1 MTTALPPVA
10 SKALDKCSTQWLK
23 TLLRELLPQIIDVSD
38 TPSGHR
44 KAQKWDAL
52 LKERMASRGL
62 TTPAQQKNP
71 ITDVR
76 RVLKAIREEH
86 PALDDVGFSPEEWTE
101 INMPSEQAV
110 AHRSAKPIADPNEIA
125 RRAAVLLDSDSW
137 SEIAAGLAVAT
148 GRRAAEVMQT
158 ANFERASEWS
168 VWFIGALKRH
178 GEPEELRFEIPTL
191 VKAASVIKATQ
202 RLRQMLDT
210 DGMSNREI
218 NRAYS
223 KAIAQACDRTLSD
236 LVPPREGKDNLYT
249 HLFRAVYSTIAT
261 FWYCPPDV
269 PELEFRAA
277 IQGHYKIL
285 EEGETEPRRSLAAS
299 RHYFDYEI
307 ADKVIAKHKG
317 QRKGIML
324 GRPGVEVISAFRA
337 PTEITTEAKI
347 APQDGTTMSRISV
360 TEDDK
365 QRVLDIQKEMNIDT
379 QHATM
384 QMLLDAAD
392 TAIALADLLECQ
404 PEELIDAVE
413 QQRQLSQA
421 LQAKLAEAEKMVNVA
436 GENTGTS
443 KVIEQSLAMANRFNN
458 HLEQENERLRGQLA
472 TASQETESLRS
483 RLAQF
488 EASQQQ
494 LQQLQQLLNGG
505 GLAVPAT
512 TPAAAPATMPQ
523 RTYTARQP
531 VVAPTEAAPAEP
543 ARMVET
549 AALAEPLQRRIA
561 QPGKRNESYSD
572 QADREVANLIHEII
586 QYNDQQAADD
596 NERWLINQSTLK
608 QLTTRNQ
615 AIIKRVIEDN
625 EIAQALEEHHNKYG
639 LHGRAANRGKDINLL
654 KTALGVPR

>member
-1 MTTALPPVA
+1 MLSEIDSHLFICLATNFPFDDMTTALPPVA
-10 SKALDKCSTQWLK
+10 SKALDQCSTQWLK

-110 AHRSAKPIADPNEIA
+110 AHHSAKPIANPNEIA

-148 GRRAAEVMQT
+148 GRRAAEVIQT
-158 ANFERASEWS
+158 ANFEQASQWS

-191 VKAASVIKATQ
+191 VKANSVIKATQ
-202 RLRQMLDT
+202 RLREMLDT

-223 KAIAQACDRTLSD
+223 HAIAQACDRTFSD
-236 LVPPREGKDNLYT
+236 IVPPREGKDNLYT

-307 ADKVIAKHKG
+307 ADQVIAAHKG

-324 GRPGVEVISAFRA
+324 GKLGVEAISAFRA
-337 PTEITTEAKI
+337 PTEIRTETAI
-347 APQDGTTMSRISV
+347 APQEVTTVSRVSV

-392 TAIALADLLECQ
+392 TAITLANLLECQ
-404 PEELIDAVE
+404 PEELTEKIE
-413 QQRQLSQA
+413 LLRQRDQM
-421 LQAKLAEAEKMVNVA
+421 LQIKLAEAEKMVNAV
-436 GENTGTS
+436 GENAGTS
-443 KVIEQSLAMANRFNN
+443 KVIEQSFSRFAEKYRRMINSSIPFQNCILA
-458 HLEQENERLRGQLA
+458 
-472 TASQETESLRS
+472 
-483 RLAQF
+483 
-488 EASQQQ
+488 
-494 LQQLQQLLNGG
+494 
-505 GLAVPAT
+505 
-512 TPAAAPATMPQ
+512 
-523 RTYTARQP
+523 
-531 VVAPTEAAPAEP
+531 
-543 ARMVET
+543 
-549 AALAEPLQRRIA
+549 
-561 QPGKRNESYSD
+561 KRWPN
-572 QADREVANLIHEII
+572 
-586 QYNDQQAADD
+586 
-596 NERWLINQSTLK
+596 
-608 QLTTRNQ
+608 
-615 AIIKRVIEDN
+615 
-625 EIAQALEEHHNKYG
+625 
-639 LHGRAANRGKDINLL
+639 
-654 KTALGVPR
+654 

>member
-1 MTTALPPVA
+1 
-10 SKALDKCSTQWLK
+10 
-23 TLLRELLPQIIDVSD
+23 
-38 TPSGHR
+38 
-44 KAQKWDAL
+44 
-52 LKERMASRGL
+52 MANRGL

-76 RVLKAIREEH
+76 RVLKAIDEGH
-86 PALDDVGFSPEEWTE
+86 PALDDVGFNPDEWTE

-158 ANFERASEWS
+158 ANFEQASQWS

-223 KAIAQACDRTLSD
+223 HAIAQACDRTFTD
-236 LVPPREGKDNLYT
+236 IVPPREGKDNLYT

-337 PTEITTEAKI
+337 PTEITTEAEI
-347 APQDGTTMSRISV
+347 APQEVTTVSRVSV

-392 TAIALADLLECQ
+392 TTIALADLLECQ
-404 PEELIDAVE
+404 PEELIDEIE
-413 QQRQLSQA
+413 QQQQRSQA
-421 LQAKLAEAEKMVNVA
+421 LQAKLAEAEKMVNAV

-505 GLAVPAT
+505 GLAAPT
-512 TPAAAPATMPQ
+512 TAPAPVTTPQ
-523 RTYTARQP
+523 RTYATRQP
-531 VVAPTEAAPAEP
+531 VAAPTVAASAEP

-549 AALAEPLQRRIA
+549 AEIA
-561 QPGKRNESYSD
+561 QPEKKNESYSD

-596 NERWLINQSTLK
+596 SERWLINQSTLK

-615 AIIKRVIEDN
+615 AIIKRVIEDD

-639 LHGRAANRGKDINLL
+639 LHGRAANRGKNINLL
-654 KTALGVPR
+654 KSALGVKR

>member
-52 LKERMASRGL
+52 LKEKMASRGL

-125 RRAAVLLDSDSW
+125 RRAAVLLNSDSW

-158 ANFERASEWS
+158 ANFEQASQWS

-178 GEPEELRFEIPTL
+178 GESEELRFEIPTL

-223 KAIAQACDRTLSD
+223 NAIAQACDRTFTD
-236 LVPPREGKDNLYT
+236 IVPPREGKDNLYT

-261 FWYCPPDV
+261 FWYCPPNV

-307 ADKVIAKHKG
+307 ADQVIAAHKG

-324 GRPGVEVISAFRA
+324 EQPGVEVISAFRA
-337 PTEITTEAKI
+337 PTEITTGTAI
-347 APQDGTTMSRISV
+347 APQEVTAVSRVSV
-360 TEDDK
+360 TEEDK

-404 PEELIDAVE
+404 PEELIDKIE
-413 QQRQLSQA
+413 QQQQRDQA
-421 LQAKLAEAEKMVNVA
+421 LQAKLAEAEKMVSAV

-472 TASQETESLRS
+472 AATQETESLRS
-483 RLAQF
+483 QLDRF

-505 GLAVPAT
+505 GLAAPATAAAAVPAT
-512 TPAAAPATMPQ
+512 TPQRTYATRQPVAAPPAAAPA
-523 RTYTARQP
+523 A
-531 VVAPTEAAPAEP
+531 P

-549 AALAEPLQRRIA
+549 AEIA
-561 QPGKRNESYSD
+561 QPEKRNESYSD

-596 NERWLINQSTLK
+596 SERWLINQSTLK

-615 AIIKRVIEDN
+615 AIIKRVIEDD

-654 KTALGVPR
+654 KAALGVKR

>member
-23 TLLRELLPQIIDVSD
+23 TLLRELLPQIINVSD
-38 TPSGHR
+38 NPSGHR

-76 RVLKAIREEH
+76 RVLKAIKEEH
-86 PALDDVGFSPEEWTE
+86 PSLDDVGFSPEEWTE

-148 GRRAAEVMQT
+148 GRRAAEVIQT
-158 ANFERASEWS
+158 ANFEHASQWS

-191 VKAASVIKATQ
+191 VKAASVISATR

-223 KAIAQACDRTLSD
+223 NAIAQACDRTFAD
-236 LVPPREGKDNLYT
+236 IVPPREGKDNLYT

-324 GRPGVEVISAFRA
+324 GRPGVEVISAFRT
-337 PTEITTEAKI
+337 PTEIATES
-347 APQDGTTMSRISV
+347 APQEATTVSRISV
-360 TEDDK
+360 TEEDK

-404 PEELIDAVE
+404 PEELIDKIE
-413 QQRQLSQA
+413 QQQQRSQA
-421 LQAKLAEAEKMVNVA
+421 LQAKLAEAEKMVNAV

-483 RLAQF
+483 QLEQF

-505 GLAVPAT
+505 GLAASASVPAPAPAT
-512 TPAAAPATMPQ
+512 TPQRTYATRQSVAAPAAT
-523 RTYTARQP
+523 
-531 VVAPTEAAPAEP
+531 APAAP

-549 AALAEPLQRRIA
+549 AEIA
-561 QPGKRNESYSD
+561 QPEKRNESYSD
-572 QADREVANLIHEII
+572 QAEREVANLIHEII

-596 NERWLINQSTLK
+596 TERWLINQSTLK

-615 AIIKRVIEDN
+615 AIIKRVIEDD
-625 EIAQALEEHHNKYG
+625 EIALTLEVHHNKYG

-654 KTALGVPR
+654 KTALGVKR

>member
-1 MTTALPPVA
+1 MTTALPPV
-10 SKALDKCSTQWLK
+10 LDKCSTQWLK
-23 TLLRELLPQIIDVSD
+23 TLLRELLPQIINVPD

-52 LKERMASRGL
+52 VKERMASRGL
-62 TTPAQQKNP
+62 NTPAQQKNP

-76 RVLKAIREEH
+76 RVLKAIDEGH
-86 PALDDVGFSPEEWTE
+86 PALDDVGFSPDEWTE

-125 RRAAVLLDSDSW
+125 RRASVLLDSDLW

-158 ANFERASEWS
+158 ANFEQASQWS

-191 VKAASVIKATQ
+191 VKANSVITATR
-202 RLRQMLDT
+202 RLREMLDT

-223 KAIAQACDRTLSD
+223 HAIAQACDRTFTD
-236 LVPPREGKDNLYT
+236 IVPPREGKDNLYT

-261 FWYCPPDV
+261 FWYCPSNV

-307 ADKVIAKHKG
+307 ADQVIAAHKG

-337 PTEITTEAKI
+337 PTEITTEAEI
-347 APQDGTTMSRISV
+347 APQEATTVSRVSV
-360 TEDDK
+360 TDEDK
-365 QRVLDIQKEMNIDT
+365 QRVLGIQKEMNIDT

-404 PEELIDAVE
+404 PEELIDKIE
-413 QQRQLSQA
+413 QQQQRSQA
-421 LQAKLAEAEKMVNVA
+421 LQAKLAEAEKMVNAV
-436 GENTGTS
+436 GESTGTS

-458 HLEQENERLRGQLA
+458 HLEQENERLRGQLVAA
-472 TASQETESLRS
+472 TQETESLQSQLER
-483 RLAQF
+483 F

-505 GLAVPAT
+505 ELAAPASAPAPAT
-512 TPAAAPATMPQ
+512 TPQ
-523 RTYTARQP
+523 RTYAVKQP
-531 VVAPTEAAPAEP
+531 VSEPTAVP

-549 AALAEPLQRRIA
+549 AALAEPLQQRIA
-561 QPGKRNESYSD
+561 QPEKKNESYSD

-596 NERWLINQSTLK
+596 SERWLINQSTLK

-615 AIIKRVIEDN
+615 AIIKRVIEDD
-625 EIAQALEEHHNKYG
+625 EIARALEEHHNKYG

-654 KTALGVPR
+654 KTALGVQR

>member
-23 TLLRELLPQIIDVSD
+23 TLLRELLPQIIDVPD

-44 KAQKWDAL
+44 KAEKWDSL
-52 LKERMASRGL
+52 LKERMANRGL

-76 RVLKAIREEH
+76 RVLKAIDEGH
-86 PALDDVGFSPEEWTE
+86 PALDDVGFSPDEWTE

-110 AHRSAKPIADPNEIA
+110 AHRSAKPIDDPNEIA

-158 ANFERASEWS
+158 ANFEQASQWS

-191 VKAASVIKATQ
+191 VKASSVIKATQ
-202 RLRQMLDT
+202 QLRQMLDT

-223 KAIAQACDRTLSD
+223 HAIAQACDRTFTD
-236 LVPPREGKDNLYT
+236 IVPPREGKDNLYT

-307 ADKVIAKHKG
+307 ADQVIAKHKG

-324 GRPGVEVISAFRA
+324 ERPGVEVISAFRA
-337 PTEITTEAKI
+337 PVEVETEI
-347 APQDGTTMSRISV
+347 APQEVTTVSRVSV
-360 TEDDK
+360 TEEDK

-413 QQRQLSQA
+413 QQQQRSQA
-421 LQAKLAEAEKMVNVA
+421 LQAKLAEAEKMVNAV

-458 HLEQENERLRGQLA
+458 HLEQENERLRGQLVAA
-472 TASQETESLRS
+472 TQETESLRS
-483 RLAQF
+483 QLERF

-505 GLAVPAT
+505 GLAAPAT

-523 RTYTARQP
+523 RTYATRQP
-531 VVAPTEAAPAEP
+531 VTSPAASAEP
-543 ARMVET
+543 ARMVE
-549 AALAEPLQRRIA
+549 AAEIA
-561 QPGKRNESYSD
+561 QPEKRSESYSD

-596 NERWLINQSTLK
+596 SERWLINQSTLK

-615 AIIKRVIEDN
+615 AIIKRVIEDD

-654 KTALGVPR
+654 KSALGVKR